1 MSYAGQASASASS
14 RSAPSRDG
22 DSVYVQD
29 SMFVSEA
36 VKRIQQCTAE
46 IRKEA
51 NLLSQSTSAA
61 ARKKVENTLHAGNQA
76 VQDAKLRL
84 EKLSY
89 NGGNTFGEQRNR
101 SLMQQKLSENLTKS
115 IHDLQVSFQVFEQA
129 EKKLAEMP
137 PPTSQRPTEDLEMGS
152 LPSGQRQQVT
162 AEMVSEAEM
171 DVHNAIVEE
180 YVQDISTLAQDVRGL
195 QQAMTDLSIH
205 TKAQGDLLDSIEGD
219 FISSTR
225 ATADASQ
232 QLTQASQ
239 SQRRGSK
246 LIYWLLLLA
255 AVLAVILIFVVVYR
269 SSS

>member
-1 MSYAGQASASASS
+1 
-14 RSAPSRDG
+14 
-22 DSVYVQD
+22 
-29 SMFVSEA
+29 
-36 VKRIQQCTAE
+36 
-46 IRKEA
+46 
-51 NLLSQSTSAA
+51 
-61 ARKKVENTLHAGNQA
+61 
-76 VQDAKLRL
+76 
-84 EKLSY
+84 
-89 NGGNTFGEQRNR
+89 
-101 SLMQQKLSENLTKS
+101 MQQKLSENLTKS

-137 PPTSQRPTEDLEMGS
+137 PPTNLEMGS